1 MSSAALATRLTRA
14 AAGGMFYAVLANAVI
29 YVGQI
34 IIARELTRS
43 DYATFSV
50 VVSLISL
57 IGMLADLGWTPQL
70 IKRFAEAESDLAAGQ
85 EDKRGALFGT
95 GLIAKVAL
103 SVATAALGI
112 AVAFAIYGPAMAYL
126 VMIGTATFF
135 FSSRLIVLRTV
146 LESFARAEGKFDLVL
161 KFAAIDAMVFGG
173 LLYLWSMAGLSLT
186 TVVAIYSLCH
196 IPGFLLLAGYIQKVV
211 RTNDITLSFDRKL
224 VKDLFV
230 TSLPVTIGIGF
241 LAIHNMADTLI
252 LERLSNDHEVSAYAA
267 SFRIMAGLMFLPV
280 VLTGVVIPEFV
291 KLLKQSLTE
300 RAEKLAQLS
309 LQALIS
315 GAIFIALVI
324 SSLAP
329 IIVDLVLGKQYSDTW
344 QLVIIF
350 GWLFLPI
357 VFVSLV
363 LELGIAV
370 GKQKMFG
377 TYSIVLATVTIIGDL
392 LVAKPYGAIGVAIV
406 KFAAMICGCGV
417 IGWISMRDPVLRN
430 IFAGLNWVKNALS
443 LVLPLVILSLIL
455 ELNIPTVVAG
465 IITALAFVCWSIWT
479 KLIDLNR
486 LSVVLRSI
494 TNGAR

>member
-1 MSSAALATRLTRA
+1 
-14 AAGGMFYAVLANAVI
+14 MFYAVLANAVI
-29 YVGQI
+29 YIGQI

-70 IKRFAEAESDLAAGQ
+70 IKRFAEAESELAQGQ
-85 EDKRGALFGT
+85 ADRRGALFGT
-95 GLIAKVAL
+95 GLAAKIVL
-103 SVATAALGI
+103 SILAGMLGV
-112 AVAFAIYGPAMAYL
+112 AVAFVIYGPSIANL

-161 KFAAIDAMVFGG
+161 KFAAIDAIVFGT
-173 LLYLWSMAGLSLT
+173 LLYLWSFAGLSLT

-196 IPGFLLLAGYIQKVV
+196 IPGFIFLASYIKKVIASS
-211 RTNDITLSFDRKL
+211 NIKLSFDRAL
-224 VKDLFV
+224 VKDLFF
-230 TSLPVTIGIGF
+230 TSFPVTLGIGF

-252 LERLSNDHEVSAYAA
+252 LERLSNDQQVSAYAA

-291 KLLKQSLTE
+291 KLLKQQANE

-315 GAIFIALVI
+315 GAIFIALLI

-370 GKQKMFG
+370 GKQRMFG
-377 TYSIVLATVTIIGDL
+377 AYAIVLAAVTIIGDL
-392 LVAKPYGAIGVAIV
+392 LVAGPYGALGVTTV
-406 KFAAMICGCGV
+406 KFVAMICGCGV
-417 IGWISMRDPVLRN
+417 IAWISMRDPILRSIFSGMSWMKN
-430 IFAGLNWVKNALS
+430 ILS
-443 LVLPLVILSLIL
+443 LVLPLIVLALLMS
-455 ELNIPTVVAG
+455 LNIPTVVAG
-465 IITALAFVCWSIWT
+465 IITAIAFLGWSIWS
-479 KLIDLNR
+479 KLIDLDR
-486 LSVVLRSI
+486 LSSLVRSI
-494 TNGAR
+494 TAR